1 MKNRRQILII
11 LMTLSTVCLFSG
23 WDRDETKEEKLQ
35 YLQFN
40 STRMD
45 VKKYPTQQLSRFW
58 EDLGSTVSVENEE
71 MKEPA
76 EDKNFPSVLLIYEDG
91 ETESLKFF
99 KDSDKWF
106 METRDGTVYE
116 NADFITEWIP
126 YEESENTEEQPRVL
140 TSVNIDT
147 ELFGTYLDILKNQEL
162 SDLEGEVTYK
172 TAAFRQQGTASEKI
186 NDEVRRVFI
195 NRWKLFE
202 YAKEKGFFPTE
213 EEQNKMVEDCLSR
226 IKDEPYYV
234 KYDRIC
240 QGAGLSFEDIVRK
253 NKDLICELELT
264 HKFYND
270 RVSEF
275 KEGKDISDGHIYE
288 NLREYSV
295 AFMEENIYGTEPES
309 EEYKARL
316 QELEE
321 ALEKIGEA

>member
-1 MKNRRQILII
+1 MKNSRKTSMV
-11 LMTLSTVCLFSG
+11 LMALSAICLFSG
-23 WDRDETKEEKLQ
+23 WDRDTTKEEKLQ

-45 VKKYPTQQLSRFW
+45 VKKYPPQQLSRFW

-162 SDLEGEVTYK
+162 SDLEGEVAYK

-213 EEQNKMVEDCLSR
+213 EEQNKMVEDCLF
-226 IKDEPYYV
+226 KD
-234 KYDRIC
+234 
-240 QGAGLSFEDIVRK
+240 
-253 NKDLICELELT
+253 
-264 HKFYND
+264 
-270 RVSEF
+270 
-275 KEGKDISDGHIYE
+275 
-288 NLREYSV
+288 
-295 AFMEENIYGTEPES
+295 
-309 EEYKARL
+309 
-316 QELEE
+316 
-321 ALEKIGEA
+321 KI

>member
-1 MKNRRQILII
+1 
-11 LMTLSTVCLFSG
+11 
-23 WDRDETKEEKLQ
+23 
-35 YLQFN
+35 
-40 STRMD
+40 
-45 VKKYPTQQLSRFW
+45 
-58 EDLGSTVSVENEE
+58 
-71 MKEPA
+71 
-76 EDKNFPSVLLIYEDG
+76 
-91 ETESLKFF
+91 
-99 KDSDKWF
+99 
-106 METRDGTVYE
+106 METQDGTVYE

-126 YEESENTEEQPRVL
+126 YEEPENTEGQPRVL

-162 SDLEGEVTYK
+162 SGLEGEVAYK
-172 TAAFRQQGTASEKI
+172 ISAFKQQGTASEKI

-213 EEQNKMVEDCLSR
+213 EDQNQMVEDCLSR

-234 KYDRIC
+234 EYERIC

-264 HKFYND
+264 YKFYND
-270 RVSEF
+270 RAAEF

-321 ALEKIGEA
+321 ALGKIGEV